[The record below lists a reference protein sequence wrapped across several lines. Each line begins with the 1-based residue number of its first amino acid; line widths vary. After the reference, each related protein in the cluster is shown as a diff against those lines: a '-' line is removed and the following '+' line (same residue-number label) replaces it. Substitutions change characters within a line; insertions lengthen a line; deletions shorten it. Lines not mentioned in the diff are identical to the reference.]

1 MNDLSNAL
9 REQDKKR
16 HCWSCKPIPRVAILV
31 LVLLFLLGLFL
42 SIFILVVV
50 HNAAFFLCLLS
61 LSSLVASFLL
71 WNTLN
76 WRRKADLL
84 LYLHSFPDSDL
95 SFAPHAHLV
104 KITGVRDLMLL
115 GIFLILVYRITDS
128 SFRSL
133 LCATP
138 TTVAQS
144 TKQGSHNGLLIS
156 LQTKSEQHLA
166 KHQCKIAKIVMC
178 GSASLESSY
187 EKASRC
193 IYTSTVLYEYGEL
206 GLKPVDDSRACFQWR
221 LAYSERFSTDFYIT
235 DSKSGIRALVKAGP
249 DCKVIPLI
257 IESRLVTTTRKCNT
271 LSTHLRKWLR
281 DRNLSAEA
289 RLLRLEEGYVK
300 EGSVVSVIG
309 MLHRSNDIVT
319 IVQPPEL
326 ISTGC
331 LWKKLLLPIDV
342 DGLIVGP
349 PG

>member
-95 SFAPHAHLV
+95 RFAPHAHLV
-104 KITGVRDLMLL
+104 KITG
-115 GIFLILVYRITDS
+115 
-128 SFRSL
+128 
-133 LCATP
+133 
-138 TTVAQS
+138 
-144 TKQGSHNGLLIS
+144 
-156 LQTKSEQHLA
+156 
-166 KHQCKIAKIVMC
+166 IVMC

-193 IYTSTVLYEYGEL
+193 VYTSTVLYEYGEL

-331 LWKKLLLPIDV
+331 LWKKLLLPVDV

>member
-61 LSSLVASFLL
+61 LSSFVASFLL

-95 SFAPHAHLV
+95 RFAPHAHLV
-104 KITGVRDLMLL
+104 KITG
-115 GIFLILVYRITDS
+115 
-128 SFRSL
+128 
-133 LCATP
+133 
-138 TTVAQS
+138 
-144 TKQGSHNGLLIS
+144 
-156 LQTKSEQHLA
+156 
-166 KHQCKIAKIVMC
+166 IVMC

-193 IYTSTVLYEYGEL
+193 IYTSTILYEYGEL
-206 GLKPVDDSRACFQWR
+206 GLKPVDDNRACFQWR

-309 MLHRSNDIVT
+309 MLHRNNDIVT

-342 DGLIVGP
+342 DGLIMGP
-349 PG
+349 PRVTGPLTDPNSVPHLQQ

>member
-1 MNDLSNAL
+1 M
-9 REQDKKR
+9 QD
-16 HCWSCKPIPRVAILV
+16 CK
-31 LVLLFLLGLFL
+31 
-42 SIFILVVV
+42 
-50 HNAAFFLCLLS
+50 
-61 LSSLVASFLL
+61 
-71 WNTLN
+71 
-76 WRRKADLL
+76 D
-84 LYLHSFPDSDL
+84 
-95 SFAPHAHLV
+95 
-104 KITGVRDLMLL
+104 
-115 GIFLILVYRITDS
+115 
-128 SFRSL
+128 
-133 LCATP
+133 
-138 TTVAQS
+138 
-144 TKQGSHNGLLIS
+144 
-156 LQTKSEQHLA
+156 
-166 KHQCKIAKIVMC
+166 IVMC

-221 LAYSERFSTDFYIT
+221 LAYSEYLYQEYKSFWACPGPRGYEYRFSTDFYIT

-349 PG
+349 PRVTGPLTDPNSVPHLQQ